1 MARRVGIALTFLL
14 ASLGSTV
21 DAAEPATAIFASG
34 CFWCTES
41 DFEKVP
47 GVLTAESGYIGGQV
61 PDPSYKQVSAGGTGH
76 AEAVRVKYDPD
87 RVSYAH
93 LLTVYW
99 NSVDPYTANAQ
110 FCDHGDQ
117 YRSAIFYRDEAQHA
131 AAQSSLDQ
139 LQQEYPDRPPIVT
152 QVVAAPTFW
161 PAEDYHQDYYKKNP
175 LRYRYYR
182 YGCGRDARLDELWG
196 EDRLRE

>member
-196 EDRLRE
+196 EDRVRQ